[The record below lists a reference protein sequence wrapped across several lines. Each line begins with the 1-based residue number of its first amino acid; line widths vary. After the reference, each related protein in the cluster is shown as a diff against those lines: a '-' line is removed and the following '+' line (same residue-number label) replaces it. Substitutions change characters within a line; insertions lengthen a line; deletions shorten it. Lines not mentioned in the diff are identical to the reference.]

1 MNNRIIMF
9 VRKMSFDTYTRTLSM
24 LQKQHCE
31 YNLIKGYKGHSL
43 KNYTLKLV
51 SPKYNTGIF

>member
-1 MNNRIIMF
+1 MNNRNIMF

-43 KNYTLKLV
+43 NKLH
-51 SPKYNTGIF
+51 SEIGLPEI